1 MALTFWSG
9 RQTKRNKINTK
20 VGMYAVMNTKQGAIK
35 RRTVQHSGLDGQK
48 QLQEGMYKEIHRSTV
63 HLTK

>member
-1 MALTFWSG
+1 
-9 RQTKRNKINTK
+9 
-20 VGMYAVMNTKQGAIK
+20 MYAVMNTKQGAIK